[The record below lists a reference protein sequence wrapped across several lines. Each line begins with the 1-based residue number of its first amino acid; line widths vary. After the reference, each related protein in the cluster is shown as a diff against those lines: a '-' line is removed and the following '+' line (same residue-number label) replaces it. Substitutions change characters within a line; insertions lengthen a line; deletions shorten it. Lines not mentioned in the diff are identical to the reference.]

1 MWAQEHKKQDERY
14 TAVGGLKADLQ
25 LRLKTLINSYG
36 ARSRVKAVHD
46 KARKEG
52 ADSVIARTLGMA
64 NRINLEGVDVDE
76 DTSQA
81 MEGITDGNNHNDGGE
96 QGFAS
101 GLIASVKVEN
111 RTKK

>member
-1 MWAQEHKKQDERY
+1 MWAQEHKKQDECY

-36 ARSRVKAVHD
+36 ARVKAVQD

-111 RTKK
+111 KTKK